1 MSSVSMLYQHQSRVL
16 EFGFAVFCVLMAGY
30 NLFFSTPYYVFL
42 SLLGLLLVFVPR
54 IAEKVLSLKEDYL
67 LRLTTHLYILFT
79 YGIGMIFNGYDRI
92 PLYDKLMHTV
102 TGVIFGLCGL
112 VVYYLLKPRGEK
124 MRVKRAEFWQAA
136 VFSAGFA
143 SLIAV
148 GWEIVEFV
156 INLVLHN
163 DPQHVLDTGVTD
175 TMMDMIVC
183 LIGSLVF
190 WYPMHRY
197 YKQGKTGLLMGV
209 FDSFYRTNFH
219 VETVLEEKEK

>member
-1 MSSVSMLYQHQSRVL
+1 MSSVSMLYQRQSRVL

-42 SLLGLLLVFVPR
+42 SLLGLLLIFVPR

-112 VVYYLLKPRGEK
+112 VVYYLLKPREEK

-190 WYPMHRY
+190 WYPMRRY